1 VQQVD
6 QVKQVQQVQPVDHWW
21 LRLHL
26 LLPATPALHLQDL
39 VPQLILQAQMT
50 PTKKWLL
57 SMAKENVREKT
68 SCSQTT
74 YLMWVENTCYF
85 SITFLLIK
93 VVAILIITKVFT

>member
-1 VQQVD
+1 
-6 QVKQVQQVQPVDHWW
+6 
-21 LRLHL
+21 
-26 LLPATPALHLQDL
+26 
-39 VPQLILQAQMT
+39 MT